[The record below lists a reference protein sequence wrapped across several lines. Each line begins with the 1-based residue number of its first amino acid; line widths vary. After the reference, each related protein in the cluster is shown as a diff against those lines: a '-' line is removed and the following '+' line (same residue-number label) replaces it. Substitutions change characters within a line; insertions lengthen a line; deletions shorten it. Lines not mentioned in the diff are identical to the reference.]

1 MVRPVLGY
9 GATIW
14 LNGTRTQHNDKLLN
28 GVQRLVNVL
37 ITGAMPS
44 TPGVA
49 LDVITGNIPITIW
62 LEEESAKGALRLINL
77 NRWQHPPSASPIE
90 SEYDVNCYTDGS
102 KINEQVGAG
111 IVVKSSPSKGG
122 LNHNE
127 AFHLDKHKTV
137 LQAEVFAVGKTATF
151 LLDNKIE
158 GSKIMI
164 NCDSQA
170 AIRAINST
178 VIKNSTTLEATMALN
193 TLGESNEIT
202 LRWIPAHCGYEG
214 NELAKR
220 SSNNDRATRIK
231 LPMPRC
237 VCYTALRRKTIVSWI
252 ESYKLNPPK
261 MFNILWRDKFSKDL
275 IRMNKRDL
283 RAATQILTGHACLN
297 LSKLNR
303 SVQPLCPL
311 CEAEYDTVPHLLAKC
326 PMLWQLIVEYFD
338 THYTT
343 VTDIMDRYNLR
354 RIISYVNRTNRLE
367 F

>member
-1 MVRPVLGY
+1 M
-9 GATIW
+9 
-14 LNGTRTQHNDKLLN
+14 
-28 GVQRLVNVL
+28 
-37 ITGAMPS
+37 
-44 TPGVA
+44 
-49 LDVITGNIPITIW
+49 
-62 LEEESAKGALRLINL
+62 
-77 NRWQHPPSASPIE
+77 
-90 SEYDVNCYTDGS
+90 NCYTDGS
-102 KINEQVGAG
+102 KINEHVGAG

-127 AFHLDKHKTV
+127 AFHLDKHNTV

-193 TLGESNEIT
+193 TLGEFNEIT

-214 NELAKR
+214 NELADQLAKR
-220 SSNNDRATRIK
+220 GSNNDRATRIK

-237 VCYTALRRKTIVSWI
+237 VCYAALRRKTIVSWI

-297 LSKLNR
+297 YHLSKLNR

-326 PMLWQLIVEYFD
+326 PMLWQLRVEYFD

-343 VTDIMDRYNLR
+343 VTDIVDRYNLR
-354 RIISYVNRTNRLE
+354 RIIGYVNRTNRLE